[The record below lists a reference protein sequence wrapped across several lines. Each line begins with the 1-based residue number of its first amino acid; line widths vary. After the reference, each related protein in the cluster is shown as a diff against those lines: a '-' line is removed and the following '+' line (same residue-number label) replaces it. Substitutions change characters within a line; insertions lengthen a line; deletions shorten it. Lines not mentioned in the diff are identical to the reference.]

1 MLIDAQYPG
10 VLGDNAPTMNL
21 GKFEAKG
28 WEGNMT
34 WSDKIG
40 PVQYHIGGTITYT
53 TNKLIDLGATSVL
66 KSGFVDKQQGYPL
79 NSYFGLRY
87 IGK

>member
-28 WEGNMT
+28 WEGNIT
-34 WSDKIG
+34 WSD
-40 PVQYHIGGTITYT
+40 
-53 TNKLIDLGATSVL
+53 N
-66 KSGFVDKQQGYPL
+66 
-79 NSYFGLRY
+79 
-87 IGK
+87 